1 MESVFQLNN
10 SLTFLAYATGIMV
23 ILIGIMLTKV
33 LFDLSKLTKNV
44 DETVTIAKTELEP
57 TLKNINK
64 SVEIIS
70 GIVINTDKNIKKI
83 KGFVSKTPLKL
94 LGGLSKLTA
103 KASKGFW
110 SGVGTALKMFSK
122 K

>member
-1 MESVFQLNN
+1 METAAQLNL
-10 SLTFLAYATGIMV
+10 SLTFLAYATGII
-23 ILIGIMLTKV
+23 ILLVGIMLTKV

-64 SVEIIS
+64 SVEIVS
-70 GIVINTDKNIKKI
+70 GIIINTDDKLKKI
-83 KGFVSKTPLKL
+83 KSFLSKTPLKL
-94 LGGLSKLTA
+94 LGGLAKLTD

-110 SGVGTALKMFSK
+110 SGLSAALKMFSK